1 MKLSFDSEGDGPLVV
16 LLHGFPEYRITWQ
29 RVMPVLA
36 AAGYRAV
43 APDLRGY
50 GESPKPRGTDQYRV
64 PLLVEDVAEL
74 IEGLGKEPCIL
85 VGHDWGALVAWFVA
99 MLRPELVR
107 KLVIMNVP
115 HPALFVREL
124 RRNRKQRVKALY
136 QLFFHLPVLPELF
149 IRLFGRALMKRG
161 GRFTPEQID
170 AYEAHWK
177 RNITTML
184 NYYRAMSRTRGELR
198 PMMRRI
204 DVPTLII
211 WGEREPVMLPSTL
224 EGTEEWVPDVRIVKV
239 PRARH
244 FVQHDAVE
252 RVNQLLL
259 EFLETPAT
267 AHPPS

>member
-1 MKLSFDSEGDGPLVV
+1 MKLHFDSEGDGPLVV
-16 LLHGFPEYRITWQ
+16 LLHGFPEYRITWRKQ
-29 RVMPVLA
+29 MAVLA
-36 AAGYRAV
+36 AAGYRVV

-50 GESPKPRGTDQYRV
+50 GLSPKPKAVDDYRV
-64 PLLVEDVAEL
+64 PLLVDDVAAL
-74 IEGLGKEPCIL
+74 ITEPCIL

-99 MLRPELVR
+99 MMRPELVR

-124 RRNRKQRVKALY
+124 RRSQKQRLKAAY
-136 QLFFHLPVLPELF
+136 QLFFQLPVLPELF
-149 IRLFGRALMKRG
+149 IKLLGRPMMNRA

-170 AYEAHWK
+170 AYAEHWNQNAK
-177 RNITTML
+177 TML
-184 NYYRAMSRTRGELR
+184 HYYRAMRKTRGELR

-224 EGTEEWVPDVRIVKV
+224 EGTEEWVPDLLIERV
-239 PRARH
+239 PRAGH
-244 FVQHDAVE
+244 FVQHDAPE

-259 EFLETPAT
+259 EFAATPAT
-267 AHPPS
+267 APRPS